1 MSEVDFP
8 AWSRD
13 VAGRMEAVLASLLPA
28 ASIAPARLHEAMRY
42 ATLGGGKRVR
52 PMLVLAA
59 GQVTAA
65 DATRLEIVAA
75 AVETIHAYSLVHDD
89 LPCMDDDVLRRGK
102 PTCHVEFDEAM
113 ALLAGDAMQSLA
125 FQLMAEN
132 RLADDPA
139 VQLQMIQLFAA
150 ACGSRGMAG
159 GQATDLDA
167 VGRSLTLPELENMHI
182 HKTGA
187 LIRACVLL
195 GAHCGRPLEKP
206 LLDHLDRYAKCI
218 GLAFQVVDDILDEE
232 GSAAT
237 LGKTAGKD
245 REAGKPTYTSL
256 LGVADA
262 KRLAGELLAEAQQSL
277 VVFDA
282 RADRLR
288 ELADYIVHRDR

>member
-1 MSEVDFP
+1 VSVPDFP
-8 AWSRD
+8 AWSRE
-13 VAGRMEAVLASLLPA
+13 VAGRMEAVLANRLPA
-28 ASIAPARLHEAMRY
+28 ANLAPVRLHEAMRY

-59 GQVTAA
+59 GELTGA
-65 DATRLEIVAA
+65 DAARLEIVAA
-75 AVETIHAYSLVHDD
+75 AVEIIHAYSLVHDD
-89 LPCMDDDVLRRGK
+89 LPCMDDDVMRRGR
-102 PTCHVEFDEAM
+102 PTCHVQFDEAM

-125 FQLMAEN
+125 FQLLAEN

-139 VQLQMIQLFAA
+139 MQLQMIQVFAS

-159 GQATDLDA
+159 GQAIDLDA

-187 LIRACVLL
+187 LIRACVHL
-195 GAHCGRPLEKP
+195 GARCGRSLEKP
-206 LLDHLDRYAKCI
+206 LFDHLDRHAKCI

-232 GSAAT
+232 GSSAT

-256 LGVADA
+256 LGVAGA
-262 KRLAGELLAEAQQSL
+262 KRLAGELLAEALQSL
-277 VVFDA
+277 AVFDA

-288 ELADYIVHRDR
+288 ELADYIVHRDH